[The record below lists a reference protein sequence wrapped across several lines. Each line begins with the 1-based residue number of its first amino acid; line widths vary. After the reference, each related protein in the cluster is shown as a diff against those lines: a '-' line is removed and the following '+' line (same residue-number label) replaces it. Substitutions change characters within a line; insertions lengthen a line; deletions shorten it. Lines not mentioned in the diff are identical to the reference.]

1 MKVRIGVGDVPV
13 LRDQAGAN
21 GQDAGSD
28 LAGLVDDLE
37 ARRIDSVW
45 LSDVVSSPHTV
56 EPLIGLAFAAGRTS
70 RLKLGTGV
78 LVLPGRNPALVAAQL
93 AALASIAPGRIL
105 PSFGLQPATAADRS
119 MYPVPR
125 GRRGDVFDECLTV
138 IRALL
143 SQESVDHHGEFFDFD
158 GASVA
163 PRPSRPLDLWLG
175 GTLPVAMDR
184 VGRLADGWLGAYV
197 TPTEA
202 ATCRSQIIVAAE
214 RAGRAVEDDH
224 YGTNLFLATEDHDL
238 ESAVATAAV
247 CRRDFA
253 DPEQLVCHGWAGARD
268 QLRRFIDAGLTKF
281 VVRPVGA
288 VRSRAEFLDRFADEL
303 LPLQT

>member
-13 LRDQAGAN
+13 VRDQPGPD

-56 EPLIGLAFAAGRTS
+56 DPLIGLAFAAGRTT

-78 LVLPGRNPALVAAQL
+78 LVLPGRNPAMVAAQL
-93 AALASIAPGRIL
+93 AALVAVAPGRIL
-105 PSFGLQPATAADRS
+105 PSFGLQPARTADRG
-119 MYPVPR
+119 MYAVPR
-125 GRRGDVFDECLTV
+125 GRRGDVFDEGLTV

-143 SQESVDHHGEFFDFD
+143 SQESVDHHGEFFDLD

-175 GTLPVAMDR
+175 GMLPVAMDR
-184 VGRLADGWLGAYV
+184 VGRLADGWLGAYL
-197 TPTEA
+197 TPSEA
-202 ATCRSQIIVAAE
+202 AACRAQIVAAAE

-238 ESAVATAAV
+238 DAAVAAASV
-247 CRRDFA
+247 RRRDLA
-253 DPEQLVCHGWAGARD
+253 DPEQLVCRGWADARD
-268 QLRRFIDAGLTKF
+268 QLQRFVDIGLTKF
-281 VVRPVGA
+281 VVRPVGP